1 MRKVLINP
9 MMAQRAVA
17 LSEKLQKDLSE
28 KLGNH
33 RLLLL
38 YLLLFIMMYSGGSL
52 TELRNVFH
60 SEAKK
65 EENMGQ
71 PGQSE
76 DAEEDAEGFNEEGGK
91 AYEADERGREEEVSK
106 RKKYVG
112 KVARRGHSTKTL
124 VWFK

>member
-1 MRKVLINP
+1 
-9 MMAQRAVA
+9 
-17 LSEKLQKDLSE
+17 
-28 KLGNH
+28 
-33 RLLLL
+33 
-38 YLLLFIMMYSGGSL
+38 MMYSGGSL
-52 TELRNVFH
+52 TELKSVFH

-91 AYEADERGREEEVSK
+91 AYEAEERGREEEVSK

-112 KVARRGHSTKTL
+112 KVARRGNSTKTL